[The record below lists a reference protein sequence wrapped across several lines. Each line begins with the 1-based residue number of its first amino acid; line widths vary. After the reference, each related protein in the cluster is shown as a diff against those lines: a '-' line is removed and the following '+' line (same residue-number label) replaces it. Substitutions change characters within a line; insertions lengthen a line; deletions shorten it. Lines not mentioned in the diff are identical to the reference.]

1 MFGIANISAA
11 NPIAAAISV
20 QGGNVQASLSDS
32 QSLKYSAS
40 MDGTDDKMTMFS
52 STANVTNALMG
63 AGNSW
68 TFAFQVRFPSS
79 ANSKT
84 IMFQGSSTNYVW
96 MQTSSGGDLVW
107 TVNDSGTIRFSE
119 TWDTNFAADTWY
131 HVVIVM
137 DGSGSNYDAKC
148 YVNGTEVSSI
158 VQGTYPTSSSLT
170 FGGSKLSFGVLLN
183 VIFYAILLDEISAWG
198 VALDANNASA
208 LANLGQAPTDDKG
221 NYTQSSNL
229 WGLYRFE
236 EGQGTTASDSSGNGR
251 MDITLVNATFAEN
264 VRLI

>member
-1 MFGIANISAA
+1 MFGIANISVA
-11 NPIAAAISV
+11 NPISAAIAV
-20 QGGNVQASLSDS
+20 QGGNLQANLSDS

-40 MDGTDDKMTMFS
+40 LDGTDDKMTMFS
-52 STANVTNALMG
+52 STANFTNALMG

-68 TFAFQVRFPSS
+68 TFAFQIRFPSS

-84 IMFQGSSTNYVW
+84 IMFQGSSTTYVW
-96 MQTSSGGDLVW
+96 VQTTSAGDLSWSSV
-107 TVNDSGTIRFSE
+107 SGSVTKFAE

-131 HVVIVM
+131 HVVVVM

-148 YVNGTEVSSI
+148 YVNGSEVSST
-158 VQGTYPTSSSLT
+158 VQGTYSTSSSLAN
-170 FGGSKLSFGVLLN
+170 GGTKLSFGVLLN
-183 VIFYAILLDEISAWG
+183 AIFYAMLLDEIAAWT

-208 LANLGQAPTDDKG
+208 LANLGQAPTENKG

-251 MDITLVNATFAEN
+251 MDITLVNATFAQN